1 MWSAI
6 LGIVNKLLGLWVD
19 KDKRDHK
26 PEALR
31 QKASNEIDKA
41 VAEMDGD
48 GVNRILDRELG
59 RLSDQRSNDSSR

>member
-6 LGIVNKLLGLWVD
+6 LGIVNKLLGLWVT
-19 KDKRDHK
+19 KDQRDHK